1 MAKKKKETAEGAEG
15 ATEAKGGSKKLIIIA
30 LVVGVGGL
38 FAGKMLFGGATV
50 QGGTSIVIEGA
61 ETTAPVKRL
70 EAVSIPL
77 DAVIVNLAGG
87 GFLKVN
93 LTVMVL
99 PDHSAAGGGHAPVE
113 VDVDAMKPKL
123 SKIPEEALAFL
134 SGKSSAEVLS
144 ANFQSEFKAH
154 LIERSELWYE
164 HSVGDVVITG
174 WVATS

>member
-15 ATEAKGGSKKLIIIA
+15 AESAKGGSKKLIIIA

-38 FAGKMLFGGATV
+38 FAGKMLFGGQTV
-50 QGGTSIVIEGA
+50 QGGTNIVIEGA
-61 ETTAPVKRL
+61 ETTVPVKRL
-70 EAVSIPL
+70 EAVSVPL
-77 DAVIVNLAGG
+77 DAVIVNLTGG

-99 PDHSAAGGGHAPVE
+99 PDHSAGAGHAAVE
-113 VDVDAMKPKL
+113 VDIDAMKPKL

-134 SGKSSAEVLS
+134 SGKSNSEVLAS
-144 ANFQSEFKAH
+144 SFQAEFKAH

>member
-1 MAKKKKETAEGAEG
+1 MAKKKKETVEGE
-15 ATEAKGGSKKLIIIA
+15 EPAKSGSKKLIIIA
-30 LVVGVGGL
+30 LVVGAGGL

-61 ETTAPVKRL
+61 ETTMPVKRL
-70 EAVSIPL
+70 EATSVPL
-77 DAVIVNLAGG
+77 DAVIVNLTGG

-113 VDVDAMKPKL
+113 VDVEAMKPKL

-154 LIERSELWYE
+154 ILERSELWYE

>member
-1 MAKKKKETAEGAEG
+1 MAKKKKETAEGE
-15 ATEAKGGSKKLIIIA
+15 EPAKSGSKKLIIIA

-50 QGGTSIVIEGA
+50 QGGTNVVIEGA
-61 ETTAPVKRL
+61 ETTVPVKRL
-70 EAVSIPL
+70 DAVSIPL
-77 DAVIVNLAGG
+77 DAIIVNLTGG

-99 PDHSAAGGGHAPVE
+99 PDHSAAGAAHAE
-113 VDVDAMKPKL
+113 VDIEAMKPKL

-134 SGKSSAEVLS
+134 SGKSNAEVLS
-144 ANFQSEFKAH
+144 ANFQAEFKAH
-154 LIERSELWYE
+154 LLERSELWYE

-174 WVATS
+174 WVATT

>member
-1 MAKKKKETAEGAEG
+1 MAKKKKETVEGEEPAR
-15 ATEAKGGSKKLIIIA
+15 GGSKKLIIIA
-30 LVVGVGGL
+30 LVVGAGGL

-61 ETTAPVKRL
+61 ETTMPVKRL
-70 EAVSIPL
+70 EATSVPL
-77 DAVIVNLAGG
+77 DAVIVNLTGG

-99 PDHSAAGGGHAPVE
+99 PDHSAGGGHAAPGE

-144 ANFQSEFKAH
+144 TNFQSEFKAH
-154 LIERSELWYE
+154 ILERSELWYE

>member
-1 MAKKKKETAEGAEG
+1 MAKKKKETAEGE
-15 ATEAKGGSKKLIIIA
+15 EPAKGGSKKLIIIA
-30 LVVGVGGL
+30 LVVGAGGL
-38 FAGKMLFGGATV
+38 FAGKMLFGGTTV

-61 ETTAPVKRL
+61 ETTMPVKRL
-70 EAVSIPL
+70 DAVSIPL

-99 PDHSAAGGGHAPVE
+99 PDHSAAGGGHAVAGE
-113 VDVDAMKPKL
+113 VDIDAMKPKL

-134 SGKSSAEVLS
+134 SGKSNAEVLS
-144 ANFQSEFKAH
+144 ANFQAEFKAH

>member
-1 MAKKKKETAEGAEG
+1 MAKKKETAEGAEG
-15 ATEAKGGSKKLIIIA
+15 ADEAKGGSKKLIIIA
-30 LVVGVGGL
+30 LVVGIGGL
-38 FAGKMLFGGATV
+38 FAGKMLFGGQTV
-50 QGGTSIVIEGA
+50 QGGTNVVIEGA
-61 ETTAPVKRL
+61 ETTVPVKRL
-70 EAVSIPL
+70 EAVSVPL

-99 PDHSAAGGGHAPVE
+99 PDHSAAGGHAAGE
-113 VDVDAMKPKL
+113 VDVEAMKPKL

-134 SGKSSAEVLS
+134 SGKSNAEVLS